1 MYIHEQYSTD
11 GVEPPPQRTLDR
23 SREGPRMD
31 ERGTGSCAAC
41 MGGATA
47 MDLDSGVV
55 SALSEVTNGDMV
67 PPEAELVRPHTSSPP
82 YAQTHS
88 SEGSADQ
95 SDGDSWPRQSIDQE
109 SDGATAVVTT
119 AHDHMPRVSSSTSIS
134 SLDDRY
140 QMRMKVPNVSCHPQ
154 QATDEDSGPPSAGLH
169 PVVQHHEPGSLG
181 SQLRNLAAKV
191 SENEESLATV
201 TRTNESLEQE
211 LKTATA
217 EISEMTEEQRR
228 LQKSL
233 DSTTLQKETLEQKLK
248 TAEEEIEGM
257 KSRTTSDVDKLKHD
271 KEEEIEGLRESIR
284 QQNEQLEYLK
294 GQISRNEIHIDRLRQ
309 ERDQL
314 QEEARCQEAKNKQ
327 ERDQLQRRLE
337 EARWREEEIR
347 RQSDAELRKMGEDK
361 EKQRLK
367 LVQEHEHKR
376 DELRGDYEQQRD
388 TLNHEIDKLEQQ
400 RDELRQE
407 RDRFKDE
414 RDQVERER
422 DEFKQERDQLEQQRD
437 ELRQERDR
445 FKDERDQVERERD
458 DIKQERDQL
467 EQQRAELRQE
477 RDRFKDER
485 DQVERERD
493 NVKQERDQLEQ
504 QRDELRQ
511 ERDRFK
517 DERDQVERERDNVKQ
532 ERDQLQRQGD
542 ELRKEKEKL
551 KDEINN
557 LLSRIHVPNSFVF
570 IVCLMIFL
578 LFTLISILSGGCW

>member
-1 MYIHEQYSTD
+1 MYIPEQYSTD

-31 ERGTGSCAAC
+31 ERGTGSCASC
-41 MGGATA
+41 MRGATA
-47 MDLDSGVV
+47 MEADSGVADT
-55 SALSEVTNGDMV
+55 SAHSEVTNGDMM
-67 PPEAELVRPHTSSPP
+67 PPEPEPVRPHASSPQ

-88 SEGSADQ
+88 SEGGADQ

-119 AHDHMPRVSSSTSIS
+119 AHDHMPRVSTSTSVS

-140 QMRMKVPNVSCHPQ
+140 QMRMKVPDVSCQPQ
-154 QATDEDSGPPSAGLH
+154 QATDEDSGPPSAGLN
-169 PVVQHHEPGSLG
+169 PVVQHHEPESLS
-181 SQLRNLAAKV
+181 SQLINLAAKV

-217 EISEMTEEQRR
+217 EISEMTEEQKR
-228 LQKSL
+228 LQKCL
-233 DSTTLQKETLEQKLK
+233 DSTTLQKETLEQRLM
-248 TAEEEIEGM
+248 TAEEEIEGL
-257 KSRTTSDVDKLKHD
+257 KSRTTSDVEKLKQD
-271 KEEEIEGLRESIR
+271 KEEEIEGLRERIR
-284 QQNEQLEYLK
+284 TQNELLDCLRD
-294 GQISRNEIHIDRLRQ
+294 QISQNEKKIASL
-309 ERDQL
+309 
-314 QEEARCQEAKNKQ
+314 KQ
-327 ERDQLQRRLE
+327 ERDQLQGRLE
-337 EARWREEEIR
+337 EARWQADKNKRE
-347 RQSDAELRKMGEDK
+347 SDAELRKMEHKVRTVEEDK
-361 EKQRLK
+361 EKERQE
-367 LVQEHEHKR
+367 LVQEYEHER

-388 TLNHEIDKLEQQ
+388 ILNQEIDKLEQQ

-414 RDQVERER
+414 RDQVE
-422 DEFKQERDQLEQQRD
+422 Q
-437 ELRQERDR
+437 
-445 FKDERDQVERERD
+445 ERD
-458 DIKQERDQL
+458 DI
-467 EQQRAELRQE
+467 
-477 RDRFKDER
+477 
-485 DQVERERD
+485 
-493 NVKQERDQLEQ
+493 KQERDQLEQ

-532 ERDQLQRQGD
+532 DRDQLQRQGD

-551 KDEINN
+551 KDEINY

-570 IVCLMIFL
+570 IVYLMIFL